1 MDYKK
6 TLANILGIAPEK
18 KMIESLLSAPETEE
32 SLNFLLEEVVDL
44 KKKIDE
50 SIREIRSICMIN
62 VEDWDELIE
71 RAILF
76 ETSGNKV
83 AEERTRRRKGEIMD
97 MVKVSLEEGMA
108 IRDIQTIVE
117 VMVMGMQPGD
127 AQYLPMNQS

>member
-6 TLANILGIAPEK
+6 TLANILGMTPEK

-32 SLNFLLEEVVDL
+32 NLKFLLDEIAEL

-50 SIREIRSICMIN
+50 TVRDVRNICMIN
-62 VEDWDELIE
+62 IEDWDALIE

-76 ETSGNKV
+76 ETSGNKI

-97 MVKVSLEEGMA
+97 MVRVSLEEGMA

-127 AQYLPMNQS
+127 AQYLLPK

>member
-6 TLANILGIAPEK
+6 TLANILGMTPEK

-32 SLNFLLEEVVDL
+32 NLKFLLDEIAEL

-50 SIREIRSICMIN
+50 TVRDVRNICMIN
-62 VEDWDELIE
+62 IEDWDALIE

-76 ETSGNKV
+76 ETSGNKI

-97 MVKVSLEEGMA
+97 MVRVSLEEGMA

-117 VMVMGMQPGD
+117 VMVMGMQPGE
-127 AQYLPMNQS
+127 AQYLLPK